1 MGEKSNVLIQ
11 NEKQANKAA
20 TRVMR
25 VTFFIYTFIYI
36 LNIIGIFVIDMNK
49 MTIAYILAAL
59 ILWAP
64 TIIVNV
70 MKIDRPWVK
79 YVITILAVIF
89 VTVSTVILTYH
100 VVLLY
105 IYAIAIAGLY
115 FSKKLNI
122 ITTILSVIGVSVGQ
136 LLAFVLETLPD
147 KNLTTMYKLV
157 IFGIVPRALI
167 LIALAAIFT
176 MLCNRTAQMLSNLLG
191 AEEQEKL
198 MADMKLMRDN
208 SNRTSKAL
216 VKMVKE
222 LSDISDASMS
232 ANEQIAKETERVMR
246 SFSDNTIEI
255 EGANEKTQDISSQL
269 ITLDNMN
276 NQIAELAEQVS
287 VQAKENQEKMDFAV
301 NSMEQINES
310 TDECKRVIHHL
321 GEESKQIVGIIQVIA
336 DISGQTN
343 ILALNARIEAAR
355 AGEAG
360 KGFSVVASE
369 IQKLAEQ
376 TRGAV
381 DNIGKIID
389 DVVKNTEKAV
399 NVMER
404 SAMLTQKGMQS
415 IQDVGSSTA
424 VITSSNQEMSQQI
437 IEMERTTE
445 NIRIRSSEVAVGME
459 QVSNNTKDNYSAI
472 EHVSAATQEN
482 SAGII
487 EIEKM
492 VTQIKELAQEL
503 QNGLSSVGG

>member
-1 MGEKSNVLIQ
+1 M
-11 NEKQANKAA
+11 
-20 TRVMR
+20 
-25 VTFFIYTFIYI
+25 
-36 LNIIGIFVIDMNK
+36 
-49 MTIAYILAAL
+49 
-59 ILWAP
+59 
-64 TIIVNV
+64 
-70 MKIDRPWVK
+70 
-79 YVITILAVIF
+79 AVIF

-122 ITTILSVIGVSVGQ
+122 FVTVLSVIGVSAGQ
-136 LLAFVLETLPD
+136 ILAFVLNTLPD
-147 KNLTTMYKLV
+147 KNLPTMYKLV
-157 IFGIVPRALI
+157 IFGIVPRALV

-222 LSDISDASMS
+222 LSDISEASMS

-246 SFSDNTIEI
+246 SFSDNTLEI
-255 EGANEKTQDISSQL
+255 ESANEKTQDISSQL

-276 NQIAELAEQVS
+276 NQIAELAGQVS
-287 VQAKENQEKMDFAV
+287 VQTKENQAKMDFAV
-301 NSMEQINES
+301 KSMEQINES
-310 TDECKRVIHHL
+310 TDECKSVIHHL
-321 GEESKQIVGIIQVIA
+321 GEESQQIVGIIQVIA

-355 AGEAG
+355 AGDAG

-376 TRGAV
+376 TRAAV
-381 DNIGKIID
+381 ENIGKIID
-389 DVVKNTEKAV
+389 DVVENTEKAV
-399 NVMER
+399 SVMER

-415 IQDVGSSTA
+415 IRDVGSSTA

-437 IEMERTTE
+437 IEMEKTTE
-445 NIRIRSSEVAVGME
+445 NIRISSSEVAVGMK

-482 SAGII
+482 SAGIM

-492 VTQIKELAQEL
+492 VTQIKELSQEL
-503 QNGLSSVGG
+503 QNGLASVEINRI